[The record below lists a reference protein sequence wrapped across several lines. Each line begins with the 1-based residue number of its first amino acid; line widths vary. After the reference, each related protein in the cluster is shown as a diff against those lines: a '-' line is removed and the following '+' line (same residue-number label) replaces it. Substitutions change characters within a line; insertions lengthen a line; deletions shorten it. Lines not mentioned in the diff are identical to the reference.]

1 VVTSARGSATWK
13 GSNSELSGEYSVTF
27 TGLGGHGLLT
37 NKAGSI
43 GVVHGRATYTDQA
56 TYPDGSTCGPYT
68 DTEDLPYAGLS
79 LIVRHRRK
87 KAAFVEATWNFPFPH
102 ASYCGGG
109 DFGDIATPLEKEGL
123 LSEKV
128 PLAHFA
134 RHTVVLKLSGHPKV
148 TGSTD
153 AGPFT
158 GTFTFN
164 VTMTF
169 DRI

>member
-1 VVTSARGSATWK
+1 
-13 GSNSELSGEYSVTF
+13 VTF
-27 TGLGGHGLLT
+27 TSLGGVGLLT

-56 TYPDGSTCGPYT
+56 TYSDGSTCGPYT

-79 LIVRHRRK
+79 FIVHRPRK
-87 KAAFVEATWNFPFPH
+87 KGAFVEATWNFPFPE

-109 DFGDIATPLEKEGL
+109 DFGDSGTPLEKEGL
-123 LSEKV
+123 LSQKL

-134 RHTVVLKLSGHPKV
+134 HHTVVIQLSGHPNV
-148 TGSTD
+148 TGSTN

-158 GTFTFN
+158 GTFTFQ
-164 VTMTF
+164 VTVTF
-169 DRI
+169 DRT